1 MIRSRIFV
9 VGLVLLCIVGASG
22 FAGPSS
28 AFAQQP
34 APQTATT
41 VDSCTKITNPG
52 RYVLTHDIHNGKA
65 AISTGCVKI
74 RANDV
79 VFDGQGHTLDGF
91 GVSDTSGVNVDGAS
105 NVTVRNFRAN
115 DWDHGVYVED
125 ASGVTVRDVV
135 TVNNAI
141 GIEVS
146 GSNTRLDNNT
156 VRGNLRG
163 VVLADSW
170 DDTLV
175 GNRIHHN
182 RAIDIYA
189 PVALVHGFGLQL
201 SVGPPLDPDDYGRY
215 EDMTGKRGNR
225 RLGRGGV
232 PGRRRGRHGR
242 TGTYAGTTAIRARF
256 RRRRELRRDGRAGLR
271 RTHAFRMTSFAQSG
285 HSLRSFP

>member
-201 SVGPPLDPDDYGRY
+201 SVGPPLDPDDDGRY
-215 EDMTGKRGNR
+215 EDMTGNGEIGVWDAVAFPVVAAADTVGLAHMPAQQQSALDFDGDGNFD
-225 RLGRGGV
+225 
-232 PGRRRGRHGR
+232 
-242 TGTYAGTTAIRARF
+242 GTDVLAYAGLTP
-256 RRRRELRRDGRAGLR
+256 
-271 RTHAFRMTSFAQSG
+271 SG
-285 HSLRSFP
+285 